1 VETLKSET
9 QASLTRISTL
19 QQEAEQLTSEIEAA
33 RADVVE
39 QREAA
44 AAEAARLDAAHA
56 EALANLNERRRED
69 AAAAEKRLAE
79 ADEAHAA
86 DAEAIRA
93 RAESREKRLSWAFS
107 ASKALLAETNAAILA
122 DHARMKQRFDA
133 RDSRDDDVEK
143 IAELSAEVNA
153 LDNLNMHLRRETQA
167 IARELDN
174 RDQNDYIFGNAPGH
188 RSAAGPRKSLG
199 SRTQSVSTGRTIDAS
214 SFLTAK
220 GTSVGTRRTVR
231 GQ

>member
-1 VETLKSET
+1 MQK
-9 QASLTRISTL
+9 QTR
-19 QQEAEQLTSEIEAA
+19 
-33 RADVVE
+33 
-39 QREAA
+39 
-44 AAEAARLDAAHA
+44 
-56 EALANLNERRRED
+56 
-69 AAAAEKRLAE
+69 
-79 ADEAHAA
+79 HAA

-199 SRTQSVSTGRTIDAS
+199 SRTQSVSTGRTIDVVVPHGERNERGD
-214 SFLTAK
+214 AK
-220 GTSVGTRRTVR
+220 DCARSMRKYR
-231 GQ
+231 

>member
-1 VETLKSET
+1 
-9 QASLTRISTL
+9 
-19 QQEAEQLTSEIEAA
+19 
-33 RADVVE
+33 
-39 QREAA
+39 
-44 AAEAARLDAAHA
+44 
-56 EALANLNERRRED
+56 
-69 AAAAEKRLAE
+69 
-79 ADEAHAA
+79 
-86 DAEAIRA
+86 
-93 RAESREKRLSWAFS
+93 
-107 ASKALLAETNAAILA
+107 
-122 DHARMKQRFDA
+122 MKQRFDA